1 MRKLI
6 RLGGI
11 NMNSIS
17 DETNEKQIM
26 VKLPDGR
33 IVDNKFENI
42 VKNNKTKTNYK
53 NNVWQRME

>member
-1 MRKLI
+1 
-6 RLGGI
+6 
-11 NMNSIS
+11 MNSIS